1 MRIALGLEY
10 DGSDFIGW
18 QSQASTQAEFPQG
31 VMGVQTAV
39 EAALSFVANHPV
51 AIMAAGRTDSGVHA
65 TMQVIHFDTTA
76 VRNERG
82 WVMGANSNLKDNIS
96 VLWARPVAD
105 DFNARH
111 TALARSYRYV
121 ILNRMP
127 RASLM
132 RNRVCWIRHE
142 LDAERMHRAAQAL
155 IGEHDFSSFRAAEC
169 QSPTPM
175 RRVDGIRVTRLRDHV
190 IIDITAN
197 AFLHHMVRN
206 IAGVLIEV
214 GRGDAGEDWPATVLA
229 ARNRTAGAMTAP
241 AAGLYLCGVTYPAVF
256 DLPSETVCS
265 AWPPGPLEWI
275 PDVVRGRK

>member
-18 QSQASTQAEFPQG
+18 QSQASTQADFPNG

-39 EAALSFVANHPV
+39 EVALSFVAHHPV
-51 AIMAAGRTDSGVHA
+51 SVMAAGRTDAGVHA
-65 TMQVIHFDTTA
+65 TMQVIHFETTA

-96 VLWARPVAD
+96 VLWARPVSD

-111 TALARSYRYV
+111 SALTRSYRYV
-121 ILNRMP
+121 ILNRTP
-127 RASLM
+127 RPSLL
-132 RNRVCWIRHE
+132 RNRVCWVRHE
-142 LDAERMHRAAQAL
+142 LDAQRMHRAAQSL
-155 IGEHDFSSFRAAEC
+155 IGEHDFSSYRAAQC

-175 RRVDGIRVTRLRDHV
+175 RRVDGIRVTRCGEYV
-190 IIDITAN
+190 IVDITAN

-214 GRGDAGEDWPATVLA
+214 GRGEAGEEWPAQVLA
-229 ARNRTAGAMTAP
+229 AKNRVMGGVTAS
-241 AAGLYLCGVTYPAVF
+241 AAGLYLVGVTYPDVLG
-256 DLPSETVCS
+256 LPSAPVYS
-265 AWPPGPLEWI
+265 AWPPGPSEAI
-275 PDVVRGRK
+275 SGF